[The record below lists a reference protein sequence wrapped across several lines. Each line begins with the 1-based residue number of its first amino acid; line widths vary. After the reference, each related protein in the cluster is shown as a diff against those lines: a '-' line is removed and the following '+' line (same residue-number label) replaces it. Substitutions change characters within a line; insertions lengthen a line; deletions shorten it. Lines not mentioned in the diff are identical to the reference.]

1 MPRAGGSVT
10 QARSLIM
17 QSVPQKNSSPE
28 LAVRTILHALGLRFR
43 LHRRDLPGTPDI
55 VLPKYRTAIF
65 VHGCF
70 WHRHLGCRYASIPKT
85 RQDYWL
91 PKFAANVERDARKS
105 SQLKE
110 LGWRV
115 LVVWECETRD
125 REALKAR
132 LRREFGLPDTA
143 AEPPRIL

>member
-1 MPRAGGSVT
+1 MTGGGRRVVET
-10 QARSLIM
+10 RSRIM
-17 QSVPQKNSSPE
+17 RSVPQKNSIPE
-28 LAVRTILHALGLRFR
+28 LGVRSILHALGMRFR

-55 VLPKYRTAIF
+55 VLSKHRTVIF

-70 WHRHLGCRYASIPKT
+70 WHRHPGCRYASTPKT

-91 PKFAANVERDARKS
+91 PKFAANVERDGRKS
-105 SQLKE
+105 SQLEE

-125 REALKAR
+125 RGALEAR
-132 LRREFGLPDTA
+132 LRREFGLPGPA
-143 AEPPRIL
+143 AEPPRIP